1 MTRFRTKLMMVLILS
16 MLTILL
22 GLGILLGQLFHAQ
35 YLKNFNERLLNE
47 TILIA
52 QNVPT
57 GSITKIAHSKLNQ
70 MSEALGVR
78 ITVLTKDGVIVD
90 DIGKNLYS
98 PNKETKM
105 ILRDLATQKN
115 NGEFPILVTEKE
127 NGMLYYS
134 TLLVSSP
141 EQPERHLVVSTHSKQ
156 WFVIQNQIWVL
167 LFVTLGLSLLVIL
180 WLASRMTNRYTRPI
194 ESATKVAI
202 DLASG
207 DYHARTYE
215 TTHEETSKLN
225 SSINILAR
233 NLQEMMKVNEIQQ
246 ERLMTLIE
254 NMGSG
259 LVLIDQKG
267 RVIILNRTFRELFKI
282 PELEKEKIIYYEI
295 IPFTEIQSVVEEI
308 FVTEKKIK
316 KQITL
321 PFKSGNKYFELYATP
336 IFGNQNEWNG
346 VVLVFHDITE
356 LKKLEQTRKDFVAN
370 VSHELRTPI
379 TSIKGFS
386 ETLLDGA
393 MSDEETLK
401 TFLEIILKESDR
413 VQSLVKDLLDLSKI
427 EQTGFQLYEREFNAH
442 DLLNEVKTILTG
454 RAKSKSIEIV
464 IEGPERFP
472 LYGDPDR
479 LKQVLINLV
488 NNSISYTHE
497 DGMVILSVVNRKK
510 IAEIRVNDNGVGM
523 NANELPRIFERFY
536 RVDKDRSRNSGGTG
550 LGLAIVKH
558 IVEAHNGYV
567 NIESEVGKGTTVIVS
582 LPLEKNHNE

>member
-1 MTRFRTKLMMVLILS
+1 MTRFRTKLMMVLVFS
-16 MLTILL
+16 MLAILL

-52 QNVPT
+52 QSVPV
-57 GSITKIAHSKLNQ
+57 GHISKDAHTNLNK
-70 MSEALGVR
+70 MSEALDVR
-78 ITVLTKDGVIVD
+78 ISILTKDGVIVED
-90 DIGKNLYS
+90 LGKNIYS
-98 PNKETKM
+98 LNKDTT
-105 ILRDLATQKN
+105 ILLKDLAKKS
-115 NGEFPILVTEKE
+115 NGESPILVTEKDD
-127 NGMLYYS
+127 GMLYYS

-141 EQPERHLVVSTHSKQ
+141 EQPERHLVVSTRSKQ

-202 DLASG
+202 DLAGG

-215 TTHEETSKLN
+215 TAQEETSKLN
-225 SSINILAR
+225 TSINILAR

-267 RVIILNRTFRELFKI
+267 RVIIVNRTFRERFKI
-282 PELEKEKIIYYEI
+282 PELEKEKMIYYEI
-295 IPFTEIQSVVEEI
+295 IPFKEIQSVVEEI

-321 PFKSGNKYFELYATP
+321 SFKREKKHFELYGTP

-356 LKKLEQTRKDFVAN
+356 LKKLEQARKDFVAN

-393 MSDEETLK
+393 MSDQDTLK

-427 EQTGFQLYEREFNAH
+427 EQTGFQLYEREFNAK
-442 DLLNEVKTILTG
+442 DLLNEVKTILDS
-454 RAKSKSIEIV
+454 RAKSKSIDLVVEA
-464 IEGPERFP
+464 PERFP

-479 LKQVLINLV
+479 LMQVLINLV
-488 NNSISYTHE
+488 NNSISYTLE
-497 DGMVILSVVNRKK
+497 GGRVLLSVEKRKRT
-510 IAEIRVNDNGVGM
+510 AEIRVEDNGIGIK
-523 NANELPRIFERFY
+523 AKELPRIFERFY

-558 IVEAHNGYV
+558 IVEAHKGYV
-567 NIESEVGKGTTVIVS
+567 NIESVVGKGTTVIVS
-582 LPLEKNHNE
+582 LSLEKAPIH